1 MDSSLPGS
9 SDYGI
14 LQARVLEWVAI
25 SFSRGSS
32 WPRDQTQVSGIAG
45 RHFPIWATRE
55 YFTCMKYTYTYT
67 YTCICVCVYTVWV
80 STPYIYIYIYAHVCV
95 LNCFSHAPLCDP
107 MDCGPPG
114 SPVHG
119 ILLQEYTGVEGH
131 VLLQAIFS
139 GIEPASPSAPA
150 LQADSLPLSH
160 RRSPI
165 RTHTHPHPRTLTI

>member
-1 MDSSLPGS
+1 MGCHFLLQGIFLTQGSNSGLWHCRQTLPHLS
-9 SDYGI
+9 HQGI
-14 LQARVLEWVAI
+14 FHMYEIYIYIYIYMHMR
-25 SFSRGSS
+25 
-32 WPRDQTQVSGIAG
+32 
-45 RHFPIWATRE
+45 
-55 YFTCMKYTYTYT
+55 
-67 YTCICVCVYTVWV
+67 VCVHSVGIHTL
-80 STPYIYIYIYAHVCV
+80 YIYIYIYAHVCV